1 MVILSA
7 SLQVHRVHYN
17 PKDGLIAVNY
27 IMDAAKRRRIT
38 ALSNFSRNEKLLNKS
53 ITNAAPLAVVTPIFE
68 KVNAMWE
75 ALEAAHND
83 FLEVT
88 DIDIEKDAGGIK
100 YLDEPAGRYD
110 TVIVSYSDYL
120 KQEEKST
127 EEKKS
132 EVQVRLETERRQREA
147 KEMRDAEE
155 DQRKA
160 EAKRRFESMKAEL
173 NSAMESFQRM
183 NLSIGESLKVASE
196 HDIRSEWSKVEV
208 DFNSMKEKLIETVG
222 IEGADENETKE
233 IKDKFEKDVEK
244 KFLESQKWVIEKLK
258 DTKSTSGGKD
268 AAGASASSSS
278 GGGTK
283 KELAQLPSF
292 EGCEKKSPYLKFPVW
307 KKNWEELI
315 VDHC

>member
-1 MVILSA
+1 M
-7 SLQVHRVHYN
+7 
-17 PKDGLIAVNY
+17 NY
-27 IMDAAKRRRIT
+27 IMDPAKRRRIT

-53 ITNAAPLAVVTPIFE
+53 ITNAAPLAVVTPLFE

-75 ALEAAHND
+75 ALESAHND

-110 TVIVSYSDYL
+110 ALIVSYSNYL
-120 KQEEKST
+120 KQEDKKEQSA

-132 EVQVRLETERRQREA
+132 EVQVRLETEKRQREA
-147 KEMRDAEE
+147 KERRDAEE
-155 DQRKA
+155 EQRKA
-160 EAKRRFESMKAEL
+160 EAKRKFESMKAEL

-196 HDIRSEWSKVEV
+196 HDIRSEWSKVEGN
-208 DFNSMKEKLIETVG
+208 FNSMKEKLIETVG
-222 IEGADENETKE
+222 IEGADEEETKQM
-233 IKDKFEKDVEK
+233 KDKFETDVEK
-244 KFLESQKWVIEKLK
+244 KFLESQKWVIETLK

-278 GGGTK
+278 GSGTK
-283 KELAQLPSF
+283 KELAKLPSF
-292 EGCEKKSPYLKFPVW
+292 EGCDKKSPYLSSFLCGRKTGRSSS
-307 KKNWEELI
+307 LI
-315 VDHC
+315 MM